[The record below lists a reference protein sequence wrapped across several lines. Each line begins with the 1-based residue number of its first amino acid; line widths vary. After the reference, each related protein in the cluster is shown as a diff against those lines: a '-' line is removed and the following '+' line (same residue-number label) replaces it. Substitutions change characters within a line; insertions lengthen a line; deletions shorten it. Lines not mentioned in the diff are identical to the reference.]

1 MIENPSYHDLLLKLA
16 ATEQELST
24 IRQRENN
31 LAEREDKS
39 YRAIFEQADVGIVHC
54 TLEGRFLSV
63 NRYFTEFSGY
73 SLEELKKITFNDIT
87 FPADLAATRLGIN
100 NLITGKSHRFTSDKR
115 YVRKDGTVVWG
126 HAAVSLMVDKTGTP
140 TMLLATIQ
148 NIDARKMAEE
158 SLRENLHRHRIIFEN
173 SPLGMIRFDPSGAI
187 LDCNEKFI
195 ELMGSTREKLIG
207 FNTALESSPKMQ
219 AAIKKALAGEAAV
232 YEDAYTSITGGKDT
246 FLRVVFNPVTP
257 GQSPTEVIA
266 TLEDITN
273 RRLAEEVIARRLLSL
288 TQPLTDASAIAF
300 EDLFNLEDLQLLQDQ
315 FAKATGVASIITRTD
330 GTPITRPSNF
340 TRLCNDIIRTS
351 EKGFT
356 NCCRSDAALGRLST
370 DGPSIQPCMSGGL
383 WDAGAGISVSGHH
396 IANWL
401 IGQVRDETQTEENIR
416 QYGRDIGVDEEHIV
430 QAFRAVPAMSRG
442 HFEEIARALFTL
454 ANLLSTTAYHNL
466 QQARFITD
474 LENAQ
479 AKLKESENRLR
490 FALQGANDGLWD
502 ANLLSGALYFS
513 ERGYEILGYPPGTMA
528 GAIADWRTLV
538 HPDDFPAIWQ
548 HIVAHFQKKIPMLRF
563 EVRLRLEN
571 GAWKWALVRGRVVE
585 WDENGRALRITG
597 TLTDIDNRKKI
608 EETQIFLLKC
618 DRSASNEDFFMV
630 LAEFL
635 ADLLHMDYVCIDKL
649 EGDKLSARTVAI
661 YHDGEFKDNVAYTLQ
676 DTPCGMVVGKTIC
689 CYSRDVRHLF
699 PKDAVLQEMGAEGY
713 VGATLWDSRGKEIG
727 LIAVITRKPL
737 ETTDYIET
745 VLKLVAMRAASE
757 LERREAEHERAI
769 LQNQLMQAK
778 KMESVGRLA
787 GGVAHDFNNMLGVI
801 LGHIEM
807 AEELVNPADPL
818 LLDLQEIKKAAT
830 RSAELTRQLL
840 AFARKQTI
848 SPKVLDLNETVE
860 SLLKMMRRLIGE
872 DIELVWL
879 PGNNLWPVKIDPT
892 QVDQILANLTIN
904 ARDAIA
910 GIGRITIETANL
922 VLDDD
927 YCTDHLGFLPGGY
940 VLLTV
945 SDDGCGMDKETCE
958 HAFEPFF
965 TTKDVGQGTG
975 LGLATI
981 YGIIKQ
987 NSGFINAY
995 SEPGK
1000 GTTFRILLP
1009 KHVGQTFPYDQE
1021 KPAAAMQQGRETILL
1036 VEDEPSILLL
1046 GKRMLERMG
1055 YLVLAAATPG
1065 EALEMA
1071 KNHAGEIHLLLT
1083 DVIMPE
1089 MNGRD
1094 LAGRLLSLYPR
1105 MARMFMS
1112 GYTANVIAHHGVL
1125 DEDIQFI
1132 QKPFSMAELSTKVRE
1147 ALKLS

>member
-1 MIENPSYHDLLLKLA
+1 MAESPSY
-16 ATEQELST
+16 QELLEQ
-24 IRQRENN
+24 IAGMERELAGARQRE
-31 LAEREDKS
+31 KV
-39 YRAIFEQADVGIVHC
+39 IADQ
-54 TLEGRFLSV
+54 E
-63 NRYFTEFSGY
+63 
-73 SLEELKKITFNDIT
+73 
-87 FPADLAATRLGIN
+87 
-100 NLITGKSHRFTSDKR
+100 DKR
-115 YVRKDGTVVWG
+115 YRV
-126 HAAVSLMVDKTGTP
+126 
-140 TMLLATIQ
+140 
-148 NIDARKMAEE
+148 
-158 SLRENLHRHRIIFEN
+158 IFEK
-173 SPLGMIRFDPSGAI
+173 SPLGMTRFDPLGTI
-187 LDCNEKFI
+187 LDCNTKLLEI
-195 ELMGSTREKLIG
+195 MGSTREQMIG
-207 FNTALESSPKMQ
+207 LNIAGESSPKMQ
-219 AAIKKALAGEAAV
+219 AALKKALAGEFST
-232 YEDAYTSITGGKDT
+232 YEDAYTSGIGGKT
-246 FLRVVFNPVTP
+246 SFLRITFNPVTP
-257 GQSPTEVIA
+257 GQTPTEVIA
-266 TLEDITN
+266 TVEDITR
-273 RRLAEEVIARRLLSL
+273 RRLADEVIARRLLSL
-288 TQPLTDASAIAF
+288 TQPLTDASTIAF

-340 TRLCNDIIRTS
+340 TRLCSDIIRTS
-351 EKGFT
+351 EKGFA
-356 NCCRSDAALGRLST
+356 NCCKSDATLGRLST

-383 WDAGAGISVSGHH
+383 WDAGAGISISGQH

-401 IGQVRDETQTEENIR
+401 IGQVRDETQTEEKIR
-416 QYGRDIGVDEEHIV
+416 QYAHDIGVDEEHVV
-430 QAFRAVPAMSRG
+430 QAFREVPAMSRH
-442 HFEEIARALFTL
+442 HFEEIAKALFTL
-454 ANLLSTTAYHNL
+454 ANRLSTTAYQNV

-474 LENAQ
+474 LKNAQ
-479 AKLKESENRLR
+479 EKLQESENRLR

-502 ANLLSGALYFS
+502 ANLLTGAVYFS
-513 ERGYEILGYPPGTMA
+513 ERGYEILGHPPGTMA
-528 GAIADWRTLV
+528 GAIADWRTLI
-538 HPDDFPAIWQ
+538 HPDDFPPIWE
-548 HIVAHFQKKIPMLRF
+548 HIVAHFKKKTPMLRF

-571 GAWKWALVRGRVVE
+571 GDWKWALVRGKVVE
-585 WDENGRALRITG
+585 WDKDGRALRITG
-597 TLTDIDNRKKI
+597 TLTDIDNRKKF
-608 EETQIFLLKC
+608 EETQMFLLRC

-630 LAEFL
+630 LARFL
-635 ADLLHMDYVCIDKL
+635 ANLLPMDFVCIDKL

-661 YHDGEFKDNVAYTLQ
+661 YHDGEFKDNVSYTLQ
-676 DTPCGMVVGKTIC
+676 DTPCGNAIGETIC
-689 CYSRDVRHLF
+689 SYSHDVRHLF
-699 PKDAVLQEMGAEGY
+699 PKDAVLQEMGAESY
-713 VGATLWDSRGKEIG
+713 VGTTLWDSHGKEIG
-727 LIAVITRKPL
+727 LIAVISRKAL
-737 ETTDYIET
+737 ETTEHIEA

-769 LQNQLMQAK
+769 LQTQLMQAQ

-801 LGHIEM
+801 LGHVEI
-807 AEELVNPADPL
+807 AEEQVNPADPL
-818 LLDLQEIKKAAT
+818 LHDLQEIKKAAT
-830 RSAELTRQLL
+830 RSADLTRQLL

-910 GIGRITIETANL
+910 GVGRVTIETANI

-927 YCTDHLGFLPGGY
+927 YCTDHTGFLPGSY

-987 NSGFINAY
+987 NSGFINLY

-1009 KHVGQTFPYDQE
+1009 KHLGKTCLFDQN
-1021 KPAAAMQQGRETILL
+1021 KPADVVQQGRETILL

-1065 EALEMA
+1065 EALETA
-1071 KNHAGEIHLLLT
+1071 EHHAGEIHLLLT

-1094 LAGRLLSLYPR
+1094 LARRLLSLYPR

-1125 DEDIQFI
+1125 DEDVQFI
-1132 QKPFSMAELSTKVRE
+1132 QKPFSMVELSSKVRK
-1147 ALKLS
+1147 ALRKE